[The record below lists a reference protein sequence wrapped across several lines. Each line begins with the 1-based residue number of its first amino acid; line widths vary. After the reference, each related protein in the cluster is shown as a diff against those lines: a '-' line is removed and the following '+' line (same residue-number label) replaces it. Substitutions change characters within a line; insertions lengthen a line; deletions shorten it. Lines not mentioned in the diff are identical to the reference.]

1 MRSSYHA
8 SYLYSFQAFI
18 LFKCINTCEQKQEMK
33 GFIRQKKAAG
43 QIPAAFS
50 GLKPRASL

>member
-1 MRSSYHA
+1 M
-8 SYLYSFQAFI
+8 
-18 LFKCINTCEQKQEMK
+18 FKCINTCEQKQEMK